1 MKQVDVTELV
11 MARMEHLADRIAHL
25 QSVGDDKSA
34 EVLMA
39 SGSQLADAADSEDEF
54 ILIS

>member
-1 MKQVDVTELV
+1 MKQVDVTDLV
-11 MARMEHLADRIAHL
+11 MARMEHLADRIAYL

-34 EVLMA
+34 EVLMS